1 MGKNR
6 FGFLPGHTPNVS
18 KCVKKVNMRIFL
30 CLAIVLDNNEKLSF
44 LSRIDIF
51 KDANSALEMKNL
63 KFQQPKCIYNQFG
76 FFSTLTTFEF
86 SVFSQ
91 SHIVINPNRF
101 ILNSSSFLSFC
112 FGYFSN
118 MTKCHFLFA
127 YFTEFVN
134 SVISHQCQFAFL
146 PPSQ

>member
-101 ILNSSSFLSFC
+101 SLNLSSFLWFC
-112 FGYFSN
+112 FGDF
-118 MTKCHFLFA
+118 
-127 YFTEFVN
+127 
-134 SVISHQCQFAFL
+134 
-146 PPSQ
+146 